1 MIISSLH
8 KVSKSFAGDLVFEDI
23 SLQIKAGEKIALVG
37 RNGVGKTTVFRL
49 LLGDLSA
56 DSGEIS
62 RAKGIRIGYL
72 PQEVKLDR
80 GWTLLDEV
88 NEAFSDLIEMQIRI
102 AELEEEISR
111 GEADKA
117 AMTEYG
123 TLQERF
129 EREGGFT
136 YLSRIEDVLTGLGFL
151 TEEFHKPL
159 SLFSGGEKSRAY
171 LAKLLLS
178 NPDLLLLDEPTN
190 HLDIGSTEWLENYLS
205 ELDAA
210 AMIVSHDRVFLNR
223 TTSRTFDLK
232 PDHIEVYAGN
242 FDFYA
247 RERSLREEQ
256 QSKAYERQTEEITR
270 IKDFI
275 QRNIAGQKTKLAQSR
290 RRMLSKLKRLAS
302 PDKEKQVASVNIES
316 SGRSHLKLLEVCD
329 VSRSFHGRQ
338 VFSSVSFKIERG
350 QKVGLIGPNGSG
362 KSTLVK
368 IITGELDP
376 DSGEVR
382 IGGNVAPAYFDQ
394 DLSIIDEDD
403 TVIDSVW
410 EEKPHAEAGEL
421 RSYLGGYLFSGED
434 VFKKVSALSGG
445 EKSRLALAKIFLL
458 PANFLI
464 LDEPTNH
471 LDIQSCERLEE
482 ALAEYDGAALVVS
495 HDRFF
500 LEKTV
505 TSILSLEDE
514 HLTQFKGSYSE
525 FVEWKER
532 QNQPVV
538 TVEDLRE
545 AAERRD
551 QRIEDWRT
559 LKDKRRVRKQFEKLE
574 DDIHA
579 IETSITDTEV
589 LLLDESIQSDWERLA
604 ELQQRKKDLHARLE
618 VLLKEYDEFEH
629 E

>member
-49 LLGDLSA
+49 LLGELSA

-72 PQEVKLDR
+72 PQEVRLDR

-88 NEAFSDLIEMQIRI
+88 NEAFSDLIEMQVRI

-111 GEADKA
+111 GKADKV

-136 YLSRIEDVLTGLGFL
+136 YPSRIEDVLTGLGFL

-190 HLDIGSTEWLENYLS
+190 HLDIGSTEWLEDYMS

-223 TTSRTFDLK
+223 TTGRTFDLK

-302 PDKEKQVASVNIES
+302 PDKEKQTASVKIES
-316 SGRSHLKLLEVCD
+316 SGRSHLKLLEICD

-338 VFSSVSFKIERG
+338 VFSDVSFKIERG

-382 IGGNVAPAYFDQ
+382 IGGNVTPAYFDQ

-471 LDIQSCERLEE
+471 LDIQSCEKLEE
-482 ALAEYDGAALVVS
+482 ALAQYDGAALVVS

-505 TSILSLEDE
+505 TSILSLEE
-514 HLTQFKGSYSE
+514 GRLTEFEGSYNE
-525 FVEWKER
+525 FAEWRER
-532 QNQPVV
+532 QNQPVA

-545 AAERRD
+545 AAELRD

-574 DDIHA
+574 DDIHST
-579 IETSITDTEV
+579 ETSIADTEA
-589 LLLDESIQSDWERLA
+589 LLLDESIHSDWERLA
-604 ELQQRKKDLHARLE
+604 ELQQRKRDLDARLE